1 MTIKDTVV
9 NLSVFIFCIAKDQF
23 IYTIPHTYLTVIIS
37 FNELASKSITMF
49 LIILGLLLIII
60 ISAAAKNNFAIAK
73 FVGIGRIVGLLFIL
87 IGISTACIKQID
99 AGEVG
104 VKVLFGSVQN
114 EVLQSGL
121 HFVNPLLDIKR
132 LDVKTQ
138 NYTMSGVHDEG
149 DKAGDDAIRVL
160 TSDGLEVTIDLTV
173 LYRVVAADAPRLL
186 RETGED
192 FRDKIVRPI
201 TRTKIRD
208 NAVYYQAV
216 DLFGNKRDEF
226 QQRIYKTIEDDFK
239 KRGLMLEQLLVR
251 NITLPNSVKASIE
264 SKINAE
270 QDAKKMEFVLLKEKQ
285 EAERK
290 RVEAQGIADY
300 QRIINTGLTDQQLQY
315 EQIKAMK
322 EIALS
327 QNAKIIVMGKG
338 NTPLIID
345 GKQ

>member
-1 MTIKDTVV
+1 
-9 NLSVFIFCIAKDQF
+9 
-23 IYTIPHTYLTVIIS
+23 
-37 FNELASKSITMF
+37 MF
-49 LIILGLLLIII
+49 LIVLGIIVFIAVGVVLKNQPKLAKFKGAGRLVALLLI
-60 ISAAAKNNFAIAK
+60 AL
-73 FVGIGRIVGLLFIL
+73 GIMN
-87 IGISTACIKQID
+87 ACIKQID

-104 VKVLFGSVQN
+104 VKKLFGSIQPD
-114 EVLQSGL
+114 VLGSGL
-121 HFVNPLLDIKR
+121 HFVNPLLDIER
-132 LDVKTQ
+132 IDVKTQ

-149 DKAGDDAIRVL
+149 DKSGDDAIRVL

-173 LYRVVAADAPRLL
+173 LYRVTAGEAPRLL
-186 RETGED
+186 RETGNNYQ
-192 FRDKIVRPI
+192 DKIVRPI

-208 NAVYYQAV
+208 NAVYYQAIE
-216 DLFGNKRDEF
+216 LFGNKRDEF
-226 QQRIYKTIEDDFK
+226 QQRIYKSIENDFK
-239 KRGLMLEQLLVR
+239 ARGLMLEQLLVR
-251 NITLPNSVKASIE
+251 NITLPNSVKQTIE

-270 QDAKKMEFVLLKEKQ
+270 QEAKKMEFVLLKEKQ

-322 EIALS
+322 ELAQS
-327 QNAKIIVMGKG
+327 QNSKIIVMGKG